1 MVKTMFKKAPSKA
14 ELRDQLNAEVS
25 RFLEKGGE
33 IKQVEMGE
41 SGLVD
46 GRYTHHKSNF
56 EQAKPQERTPVHGL
70 LAAIDARRK
79 SKTAPSSKSKRGKPH
94 KKIIYDD
101 FGEPIRTV
109 WIDE

>member
-1 MVKTMFKKAPSKA
+1 MFKKRPTKA
-14 ELRDQLNAEVS
+14 ELRDQLSAEVTQ
-25 RFLEKGGE
+25 FLKKGGE
-33 IKQVEMGE
+33 IKQVEMGA

-46 GRYTHHKSNF
+46 GRYNQPNKSF
-56 EQAKPQERTPVHGL
+56 DRTPPQERTPVHGL
-70 LAAIDARRK
+70 LATIDARRK
-79 SKTAPSSKSKRGKPH
+79 QKSASATSKKPASRTR